1 MEALMVGVHALRRR
15 LLIVGAVAAG
25 SIFSV
30 ASWAQTSLDQIPQ
43 PPVGRLVPHG
53 PLSAYAIINGLM
65 TAAVVILLVRDA
77 WRTRSA
83 FPLAFLVAG
92 ALAGLVEPIYDGNIH
107 VWFAQPSETA
117 AYRFYNVPY
126 PWYEMPGNSV
136 LGGPIYWMY
145 LQFQRGITARGLWG
159 YFVLWS
165 LFDTVWEIPGTTMEA
180 YAYYGPQPF
189 LLSGFPLWVGMLA
202 GLGLPLAGYTAHAL
216 RGVLAGA
223 RLWLMVVILVPV
235 VIYGSEVI
243 AWPMW
248 ITLNGGQG
256 LVVTRLA
263 ALVSLAF
270 TISAYYFLT
279 LTYAKSRAMP
289 AAAGAAARQV
299 AA

>member
-1 MEALMVGVHALRRR
+1 M
-15 LLIVGAVAAG
+15 IN
-25 SIFSV
+25 
-30 ASWAQTSLDQIPQ
+30 QIPQ
-43 PPVGRLVPHG
+43 PPIGALVPHG
-53 PLSAYAIINGLM
+53 PLAAYAIINGLM
-65 TAAVVILLVRDA
+65 TATVIVLLAREA

-107 VWFAQPSETA
+107 VWFAQPNESAT
-117 AYRFYNVPY
+117 YHFYNVPY

-145 LQFQRGITARGLWG
+145 SRFQRGVTARALWG
-159 YFVLWS
+159 YFILWS
-165 LFDTVWEIPGTTMEA
+165 LFDTVWEIPGTTMAA

-202 GLGLPLAGYTAHAL
+202 GLGLPLAGYAAYGL
-216 RGVLAGA
+216 RNVLAGA
-223 RLWLMVVILVPV
+223 RLWLMVVILIPV

-263 ALVSLAF
+263 ALISLAF
-270 TISAYYFLT
+270 TLCAYYFMT
-279 LTYAKSRAMP
+279 LAYARSRAQAMP
-289 AAAGAAARQV
+289 IPARRAAA
-299 AA
+299 